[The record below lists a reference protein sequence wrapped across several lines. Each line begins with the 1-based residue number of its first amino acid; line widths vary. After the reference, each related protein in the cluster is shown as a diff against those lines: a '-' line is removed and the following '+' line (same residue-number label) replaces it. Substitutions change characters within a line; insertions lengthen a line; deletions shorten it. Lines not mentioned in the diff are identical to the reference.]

1 MVKMISLGELVE
13 AGGVEAFAQAAAE
26 RARAEERASWL
37 PMLEAWAAGLTG
49 EDDALVWAYLN
60 GEIRRLRKLLRLPS
74 IQPPEAVERR
84 RELTRARVRRHRER
98 RRLKAAAD
106 PDPRL

>member
-1 MVKMISLGELVE
+1 MVEMISLGELAE
-13 AGGVEAFAQAAAE
+13 AGGVEAFARAAAE

-49 EDDALVWAYLN
+49 EDDPLAWAYLD
-60 GEIRRLRKLLRLPS
+60 GEIRRLRRLLRLPPVPS
-74 IQPPEAVERR
+74 PEAVERR

-98 RRLKAAAD
+98 RRLL
-106 PDPRL
+106 R